1 MVLMK
6 YQWAGKISC
15 VAVVCWSELKAAS
28 SRRFK
33 KGLNAQGEFVPCA
46 DTPGFYLQQDF
57 QASGGAE
64 LPKRKQTWSGSKEE
78 PPKYFQNDV
87 IT

>member
-1 MVLMK
+1 M
-6 YQWAGKISC
+6 
-15 VAVVCWSELKAAS
+15 CWSELKAAS

-64 LPKRKQTWSGSKEE
+64 LPRGKQT
-78 PPKYFQNDV
+78 
-87 IT
+87 